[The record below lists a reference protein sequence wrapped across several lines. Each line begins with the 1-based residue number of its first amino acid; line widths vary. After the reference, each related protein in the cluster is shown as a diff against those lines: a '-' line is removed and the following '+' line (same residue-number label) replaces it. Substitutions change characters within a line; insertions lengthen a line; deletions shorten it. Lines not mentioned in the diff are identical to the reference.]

1 MSEHGDK
8 LIHVQNLLADL
19 RQMDDAG
26 VFKRTP
32 VDTSALVQ
40 AEPVERGPRRLHRLF
55 VALQAAACIGLV
67 VGVASFWQ
75 AESGSSGLS
84 EVGNG
89 TAPEWVGSPCGEV
102 AALVRCF
109 GGSTGDVS
117 GTDCKCV
124 DFDEDGDV
132 DLADYGTFQRT
143 FLR

>member
-1 MSEHGDK
+1 MSEHDEK
-8 LIHVQNLLADL
+8 LNHVQNLLAEL

-26 VFKRTP
+26 VFQRTP

-75 AESGSSGLS
+75 AGRGSSGLS

-89 TAPEWVGSPCGEV
+89 NASEWAASPCGQA

-117 GTDCKCV
+117 GVDCKCV

-143 FLR
+143 FLQ